1 VAAGGGAVESVPG
14 PRPEDVMSD
23 LMPDDAVRPA
33 PVPDLAAPAPE
44 AQAEAAPTARSRW
57 HGLWREWVRP
67 FLVVVV
73 VVFSLRSA
81 VADWNDVP
89 TGSMRPTILEG
100 ERIFVNKLAYDLKL
114 PFTRLRLVEWSEP
127 GRGDIVV
134 LYSPADGQRLV
145 KRVVGLPGDR
155 ITLSGGRLLV
165 NGERADYRPLG
176 EAERAE
182 LGIDNGALEPEEFVV
197 WETIDGA
204 RHPVAWQ
211 APRLGLDDGTRAFG
225 YSPAIDWG
233 PGVVPVG
240 QYFVMGDNRDNSKD
254 SRVIGY
260 IDRDRIVGR
269 ATAVVVSLDPDHHR
283 APRWGRFFQALP

>member
-1 VAAGGGAVESVPG
+1 MSDPLTHDVSAAAARPGPAPDLGAPAAAADLATPAAGAGAE
-14 PRPEDVMSD
+14 
-23 LMPDDAVRPA
+23 
-33 PVPDLAAPAPE
+33 APA
-44 AQAEAAPTARSRW
+44 AGSRW

-114 PFTRLRLVEWSEP
+114 PFTRLRLVEWGEP

-145 KRVVGLPGDR
+145 KRVVGVPGDR
-155 ITLSGGRLLV
+155 ITLRGGRLLV
-165 NGERADYRPLG
+165 NGELAGYRPLG
-176 EAERAE
+176 EADRAE
-182 LGIDNGALEPEEFVV
+182 LGIDNGALDPEELVV

-204 RHPVAWQ
+204 THPVAWQ
-211 APRLGLDDGTRAFG
+211 TPRGDLNGHYRAFG
-225 YSPAIDWG
+225 YSPSIDWG
-233 PGVVPVG
+233 PGVVPEG

-283 APRWGRFFQALP
+283 APRWSRFFQALP

>member
-1 VAAGGGAVESVPG
+1 MPENPQPDIPMPVEAEPAAGALPAPG
-14 PRPEDVMSD
+14 PAAAAE
-23 LMPDDAVRPA
+23 A
-33 PVPDLAAPAPE
+33 AAPA
-44 AQAEAAPTARSRW
+44 RRRW

-67 FLVVVV
+67 FLVVIV

-100 ERIFVNKLAYDLKL
+100 ERIFVNKLAYDLKV

-145 KRVVGLPGDR
+145 KRVVGVPGDR
-155 ITLSGGRLLV
+155 IMLRAGRLLV
-165 NGERADYRPLG
+165 NGEPADYRPLG
-176 EAERAE
+176 AAERAE
-182 LGIDNGALEPEEFVV
+182 LGIDNGALEPDERVV

-204 RHPVAWQ
+204 SHPVAWQ
-211 APRLGLDDGTRAFG
+211 ASALGYA
-225 YSPAIDWG
+225 PASRHWG
-233 PGVVPVG
+233 PAAVPAG